1 MTKSIHSSEV
11 VIADENDIPNGV
23 LVASMNHHEGNG
35 DINQLSVN
43 VVDGAATIPVDVHP
57 GVKYRLSLNDTD
69 WPPQNVATLF
79 GRTTGEVSCFA
90 YESLRTGEGFTL
102 STPFTING
110 SSDIDETHILA
121 NGSAVSITES
131 GQLHWS
137 PNGAFDYLDPGETAT
152 QTVDVTY
159 NSDTISGDILSFAS
173 TPTATNATYDAGT
186 QTFTVTADLAS
197 TKYFMVFDNI
207 VEGDNYYLTIN
218 QVFTDAGAVEA
229 AWVDASV
236 NSLGSF
242 GSGPFNGPT
251 ETQSSIAPVGA
262 VGIRLTDGNRPVG
275 DTTTIVSMQK
285 DIAAE
290 PETLS
295 WTVKGAD
302 NVSAKLVEVD
312 GFSGTGWTHNGGG
325 EYQVT
330 DNTLTTP
337 LTATISTTEN
347 KLIQIKIKTKD
358 VVSGTVKPQIQGDT
372 LSESDRDYSVGGN
385 EKDVWLIQAPAGTT
399 VVQIVPTGFE
409 GKVEDLI
416 IKELITEDFAA
427 DVVDF
432 TVTDLATSGDALL
445 KFDINPVSGRRSD
458 TETPTY
464 FLTEELTQD
473 DDFAFRHSEPASSLV
488 VHDAFAVGTRGGISL
503 SDGGSWVE
511 LKNVTITGGYTNHG
525 IRSAAIVDE
534 STYSGTNWTNNGYNS
549 YLHTAGSTA
558 PLEADITATEGD
570 TLYIAVAQKNSAGD
584 DILDQDAPAITG
596 SVSIELVG
604 DTTITATAQETD
616 QLFSESLCVVPANV
630 TKIRFVPSSDYDGQ
644 IYWSITA
651 KMETLGTEGGDDM
664 FQSCFATA
672 NRRGPQVDFLQATG
686 CRFDLL
692 KKPMLGNY
700 GETNTDGWV
709 LNRENDDYKNT
720 YSIVNYF
727 LNCQVKN
734 VSDGCLDGKPYVEQ
748 NHIEFDGGHRC
759 ERDHSEGHHL
769 NSNIMYIEQYGGQAA
784 ISFTDINERVG
795 IWNSYHKA
803 YNTSTTRITS
813 GNQLLSIVKTDG
825 QAALG
830 TDVSDE
836 SAAAQTDVLTTY
848 PKLSGYCKVAMTSMK
863 FQYKLSSS
871 DTWLD
876 LDLPLSDLPGWV
888 GIFERT
894 INLPPGTYDFQ
905 GQCLN
910 GENDGTQNI
919 ITNQVIS

>member
-1 MTKSIHSSEV
+1 MTASIHSSNAV
-11 VIADENDIPNGV
+11 MADETDIPDGIV
-23 LVASMNHHEGNG
+23 EASVSNHEGN
-35 DINQLSVN
+35 DNITQLAVN
-43 VVDGAATIPVDVHP
+43 VVSGDLTIPVDVHP
-57 GVKYRLSLNDTD
+57 GVKYRLSLYDTD

-79 GRTTGEVSCFA
+79 GRTTGEVECFA
-90 YESLRTGEGFTL
+90 YESIRTGEGFTL

-110 SSDIDETHILA
+110 SADIDETHILA

-137 PNGAFDYLDPGETAT
+137 ANGAFDYLNPGETAT

-159 NSDTISGDILSFAS
+159 NSDTISGDILSFAA
-173 TPTATNATYDAGT
+173 TPTATNATYSSGT

-207 VEGDNYYLTIN
+207 VAGDNYYLTIN

-262 VGIRLTDGNRPVG
+262 VGIRLTDGNRPIG

-337 LTATISTTEN
+337 LTATITTTEN

-385 EKDVWLIQAPAGTT
+385 EKDVWLIQAPAGTA

-416 IKELITEDFAA
+416 IKELITEASAA
-427 DVVDF
+427 DVEDF

-464 FLTEELTQD
+464 LLTGELTQD
-473 DDFAFRHSEPASSLV
+473 DDFAFRHAEPASSLV
-488 VHDAFAVGTRGGISL
+488 VHDAFAVGTRSGISL

-511 LKNVTITGGYTNHG
+511 LKNVTITGGFTNHG
-525 IRSAAIVDE
+525 IRSAELIDS

-549 YLHTAGSTA
+549 YTHTTGSTVA
-558 PLEADITATEGD
+558 LEATIAATEAD
-570 TLYIAVAQKNSAGD
+570 TLYIAIAQKNAAGD
-584 DILDQDAPAITG
+584 SIDPADVTG
-596 SVSIELVG
+596 SITVELVG
-604 DTTITATAQETD
+604 DTTTTATAQTSD
-616 QLFSESLCVVPANV
+616 QVFTEYLCVVPANV
-630 TKIRFVPSSDYDGQ
+630 TTVRITPTSDYDGML
-644 IYWSITA
+644 YWIVVA
-651 KMETLGTEGGDDM
+651 KMETLTTEGGDDK

-686 CRFDLL
+686 CRFDLML
-692 KKPMLGNY
+692 RPMLDNY
-700 GETNTDGWV
+700 ETTNTDGWV

-759 ERDHSEGHHL
+759 ERLHSEAHHL
-769 NSNIMYIEQYGGQAA
+769 TANSMYIEQYGGQAA
-784 ISFTDINERVG
+784 ISYTDINERAG
-795 IWNSYHKA
+795 LWNCYYDS
-803 YNTSTTRITS
+803 YNTSAVRITS
-813 GNQLLSIVKTDG
+813 GDQLLSIVKTDG
-825 QAALG
+825 QAAIG

-848 PKLSGYCKVAMTSMK
+848 PKLNGYCKVAMTSMD
-863 FQYKLSSS
+863 FNYKLSSS
-871 DTWLD
+871 GTWLE
-876 LDLPLSDLPGWV
+876 LALPLSGLPGWV

-894 INLPPGTYDFQ
+894 INLSAGTYDFRAR
-905 GQCLN
+905 CLN
-910 GENDGTQNI
+910 GEHVGSWNT
-919 ITNQVIS
+919 ITNQGIS